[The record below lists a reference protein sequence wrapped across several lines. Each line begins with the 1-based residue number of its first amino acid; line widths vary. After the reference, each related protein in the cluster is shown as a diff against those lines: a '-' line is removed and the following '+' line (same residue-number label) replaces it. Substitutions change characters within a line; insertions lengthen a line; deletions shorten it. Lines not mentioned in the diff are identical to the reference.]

1 MAELG
6 MGMERSCCVSAP
18 DVLGA
23 QMDTCRRTSW
33 NGEAEGV
40 QRCCGFGIV
49 ARHTPSF
56 QAGPAAAGATISCR
70 VCCSLPGPFLAAPQ
84 DSHSPKAPC

>member
-18 DVLGA
+18 DILGA
-23 QMDTCRRTSW
+23 QMDTHRRKSW

-49 ARHTPSF
+49 AQHTPSF
-56 QAGPAAAGATISCR
+56 QAAPAAARLAPSWR
-70 VCCSLPGPFLAAPQ
+70 LPGTATLLGLPARLDA
-84 DSHSPKAPC
+84 SGKMSNS